1 MENDFLKGTRFLV
14 RKQAFAIVKSDKL
27 LPNSFATIQD
37 GKEITC
43 VVEESE
49 FDCRNVVE
57 CEKGFRLFSF
67 DGVLP
72 FSLVGFIARVSSAL
86 AGEGVS
92 IFVVSAFSTDH
103 FLVKEKDF
111 EKAVK
116 ALEQLDCVI
125 ELEK

>member
-1 MENDFLKGTRFLV
+1 MENDFLNGKRFV
-14 RKQAFAIVKSDKL
+14 FRSEKFAVVKARIPI
-27 LPNSFATIQD
+27 PNSFATIDD

-43 VVEESE
+43 VVEERE
-49 FDCRNVVE
+49 LDFGNVVE

-67 DGVLP
+67 CGVLP

-86 AGEGVS
+86 AEEGVS

-111 EKAVK
+111 QKTVK
-116 ALEQLDCVI
+116 ALERLGCVV
-125 ELEK
+125 ELN